1 MTDINLPPVV
11 DEIHRLIR
19 AGYPIIYLTS
29 WEEKRVSDHMMI
41 LASMKMKPARNFFTW
56 SITEG
61 YSDGPKG
68 SGDATGD
75 PIGAL
80 DRVINDTEAG
90 LYLIKDFHP
99 YIAERKDV
107 VRRIRDVYQYCR
119 QTDKSVIFL
128 SPVMIVPTE
137 LQKEVHV
144 IEYALPGYEELSD
157 VLDEQVQIA
166 SMEEAKQYPPVP
178 DEGREQLVKAFAGL
192 TTEEAI
198 HCVRNILLKCGRISY
213 EEVAHV
219 IEEKRQILH
228 KTEIL
233 EYIHNDYSIHD
244 LGGLKAFKKWV
255 WMRRKGFSD
264 AARAFGLPV
273 PKGIL
278 LTGISGCGKSLAIQ
292 CMAAQWKMPM
302 LRLDMGRV
310 FAGVHGTAEEAMR
323 RAIMTVEA
331 IAPAILWIDEIEMGI
346 STFSEGVEAGTASR
360 IFASFLTWMQ
370 EKKAPVFTAAT
381 ANDIDRIPP
390 EMIRKG
396 RFDEVFFVDVPR
408 QAEREEVFR
417 IHLARHGKD
426 ITETSVSNLA
436 HHAKG
441 FSGAEIEQII
451 VAAMYEAFAQDRE
464 LTIDDIYHS
473 MGKIV
478 PLTVTMKE
486 QITSTRRWADNR
498 AVKAN

>member
-166 SMEEAKQYPPVP
+166 SMEEAK
-178 DEGREQLVKAFAGL
+178 
-192 TTEEAI
+192 
-198 HCVRNILLKCGRISY
+198 
-213 EEVAHV
+213 
-219 IEEKRQILH
+219 
-228 KTEIL
+228 
-233 EYIHNDYSIHD
+233 
-244 LGGLKAFKKWV
+244 
-255 WMRRKGFSD
+255 
-264 AARAFGLPV
+264 
-273 PKGIL
+273 
-278 LTGISGCGKSLAIQ
+278 
-292 CMAAQWKMPM
+292 
-302 LRLDMGRV
+302 
-310 FAGVHGTAEEAMR
+310 
-323 RAIMTVEA
+323 
-331 IAPAILWIDEIEMGI
+331 
-346 STFSEGVEAGTASR
+346 
-360 IFASFLTWMQ
+360 
-370 EKKAPVFTAAT
+370 
-381 ANDIDRIPP
+381 
-390 EMIRKG
+390 
-396 RFDEVFFVDVPR
+396 
-408 QAEREEVFR
+408 
-417 IHLARHGKD
+417 
-426 ITETSVSNLA
+426 
-436 HHAKG
+436 
-441 FSGAEIEQII
+441 
-451 VAAMYEAFAQDRE
+451 
-464 LTIDDIYHS
+464 
-473 MGKIV
+473 
-478 PLTVTMKE
+478 
-486 QITSTRRWADNR
+486 
-498 AVKAN
+498 